1 MLDIDLM
8 NHTFM
13 NMHFVLGA
21 SDPGSWL
28 DNGKDLA
35 KDWGAKFLAILGF
48 LAFCWGG
55 WYLFCAIVKKSNAGR
70 LVGLAFAAVI
80 VGAILC
86 VGGISWLQSMGNG
99 GFSGVKKGTNG

>member
-1 MLDIDLM
+1 MLDIELL
-8 NHTFM
+8 NQTLM

-28 DNGKDLA
+28 DKGQDIV
-35 KDWGAKFLAILGF
+35 KDWGSKGLAIFGF

-55 WYLFCAIVKKSNAGR
+55 WYLFCAIVKKSNAGK
-70 LVGLAFAAVI
+70 LVGWAVLACV

-86 VGGISWLQSMGNG
+86 VGGITWLQSIGNS
-99 GFSGVKKGTNG
+99 GFNGVKQGTNG